1 MVKRFFKGK
10 PYSLMLVR
18 QDENGDPFTWINL
31 CTTQMVTQ
39 TIVVTVQILYR
50 DGSSKREV

>member
-18 QDENGDPFTWINL
+18 QDENDDPYTW
-31 CTTQMVTQ
+31 T
-39 TIVVTVQILYR
+39 VTVIFAEENTINCTFR
-50 DGSSKREV
+50 